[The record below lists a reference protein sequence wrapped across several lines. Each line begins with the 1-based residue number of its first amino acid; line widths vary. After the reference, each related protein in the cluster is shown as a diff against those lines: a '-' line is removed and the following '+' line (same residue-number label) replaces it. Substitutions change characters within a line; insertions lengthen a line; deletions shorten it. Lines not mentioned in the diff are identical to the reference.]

1 MCLCECMFVCVYVCV
16 GVCMPICECVCAH
29 MDVCVHTWMYVQ
41 ECRRMLRKDGVLSVG
56 GLISF
61 NPEKET

>member
-1 MCLCECMFVCVYVCV
+1 MCLCECMFVCVLVCV
-16 GVCMPICECVCAH
+16 CTHGCMCAY
-29 MDVCVHTWMYVQ
+29 MDVCVH
-41 ECRRMLRKDGVLSVG
+41 ECPRMLRKDGVLSVG